1 MTEQRNI
8 GQRSIYLSTY
18 GIVFLGTPHTGADP
32 ARLGR
37 MLQSMVH
44 AVFPKFVIDT
54 KGNLLDTLKTQS
66 ETLQNIN
73 VDFNNHVNLFT
84 MFFFH
89 ESVPTNLYLLG
100 KKMVSSYTYFWL
112 GLTEHQAGRR

>member
-1 MTEQRNI
+1 MIKRTLNYSYGMTEPRNI

-18 GIVFLGTPHTGADP
+18 GIVFLGTPHTGADS
-32 ARLGR
+32 ARLGG

-44 AVFPKFVIDT
+44 AVFPTSIIDT
-54 KGNLLDTLKTQS
+54 KSNLLDTLKTQS

-73 VDFNNHVNLFT
+73 VDFNNHVNIFT

-100 KKMVSSYTYFWL
+100 KKMVSGYAFS
-112 GLTEHQAGRR
+112 